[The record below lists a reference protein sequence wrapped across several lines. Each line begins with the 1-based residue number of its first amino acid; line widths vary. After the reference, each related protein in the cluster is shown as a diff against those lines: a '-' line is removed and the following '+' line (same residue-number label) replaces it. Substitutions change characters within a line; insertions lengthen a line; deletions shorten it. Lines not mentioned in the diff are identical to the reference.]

1 MRRPPGSQAGRHAL
15 DSPSPIT
22 RTEDAVGELDG
33 RAVLEAGP
41 IRVDVAGRSVTVD
54 GRAVDLTPTEFK
66 LLETLLRR
74 RGQAQSRPQL
84 LERVWRARGD
94 MRTRTV
100 DMHVRRLRAKLG
112 PAAPHIETV
121 RGFGY
126 RLQDTP

>member
-1 MRRPPGSQAGRHAL
+1 
-15 DSPSPIT
+15 
-22 RTEDAVGELDG
+22 VGEAESGTVLTAG
-33 RAVLEAGP
+33 TIAVDLAA
-41 IRVDVAGRSVTVD
+41 RRVTVD
-54 GRAVDLTPTEFK
+54 GREVLLTPTEFR

-112 PAAPHIETV
+112 PAASHIETV
-121 RGFGY
+121 RGLGY
-126 RLQDTP
+126 RIQTTH